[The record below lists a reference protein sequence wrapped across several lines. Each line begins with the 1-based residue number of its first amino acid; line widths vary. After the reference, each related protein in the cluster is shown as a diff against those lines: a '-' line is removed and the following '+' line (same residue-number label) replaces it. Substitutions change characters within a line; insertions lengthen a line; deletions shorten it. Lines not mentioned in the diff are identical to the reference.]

1 MMLLNG
7 SMPMLPGDISA
18 GSAGLSN
25 ISSAQ
30 CLTGSAPLLCAPA
43 VLSDW
48 LVLLALAIWLGGL
61 FWQAGIIERVAER
74 DSSLIPTA
82 LATGAGFYRVAV
94 VALVVFL
101 AANIGYFIGLLML
114 EGGSWASGFSP
125 MLWWDALRSGSFGV
139 FWLLRGL
146 LALLTLLLL
155 ILFPHQSVAGEDWRP
170 RQRLYW
176 AHMALAILLLAA
188 LALSEQT
195 LATQAKGAPGALAVP
210 VEWLFLLAL
219 ALWVGGLLFSAVI
232 LFPAIWRYESAER
245 GRILAA
251 VLPHFSSIALVS
263 AVTVA
268 LSGIFNTSTQLTSWS
283 QLTGTPYGR
292 ALLVGLLLLIAMLGI
307 GAYHAAWLRPALSR
321 QLASWDRLHA
331 AALPATAGAEA
342 EDEMQEVG
350 VALQGLAQTG
360 IAEVVSAADQAA
372 DAQEMQSGSDSDTI
386 VASQVEKQDASQ
398 DARAQERAT
407 ESSGTA
413 SHALR
418 QMDALHAR
426 VHSWIQYEAM
436 LGVVALLCVALLG
449 GLAGS
454 LASASPGSNGPTL
467 TATTKTPV
475 NITHTAD
482 HLRVTFKVTPDTFGT
497 NTFGVL
503 VVDASTGQPIDGG
516 SVHLAFIMLD
526 MDMGTV
532 TSDLKDVGKG
542 FYVGKGDL
550 IMNGH
555 WQVQVQVRVPQDPT
569 TIHQFIFDFAVSFS

>member
-1 MMLLNG
+1 MLLNG
-7 SMPMLPGDISA
+7 SMLILPGNIPA
-18 GSAGLSN
+18 GSAGFSN

-48 LVLLALAIWLGGL
+48 LVLLALAVWLGGL
-61 FWQAGIIERVAER
+61 CWQVGIIERAAER

-82 LATGAGFYRVAV
+82 LATGARFYRVAV

-101 AANIGYFIGLLML
+101 VANIGYFIGLLML

-125 MLWWDALRSGSFGV
+125 MLWWDALRAGSFGV

-155 ILFPHQSVAGEDWRP
+155 VLFPHQFVAREDWRP
-170 RQRLYW
+170 GQKLYW
-176 AHMALAILLLAA
+176 VHVTLALLLLTV
-188 LALSEQT
+188 LALSEQAP
-195 LATQAKGAPGALAVP
+195 ATQAKGTPGALAVP
-210 VEWLFLLAL
+210 AAWLFLLAL

-232 LFPAIWRYESAER
+232 LFPAIWRYESAKR
-245 GRILAA
+245 GRILAE
-251 VLPHFSSIALVS
+251 VLPRFSSIALVS
-263 AVTVA
+263 AVAVA
-268 LSGIFNTSTQLTSWS
+268 LSGIFNTATQLTSWS
-283 QLTGTPYGR
+283 QLTVTPYGR

-307 GAYHAAWLRPALSR
+307 GVYRVAWLRPALLR
-321 QLASWDRLHA
+321 ELASWDRLHA
-331 AALPATAGAEA
+331 VAVPATAGAEA
-342 EDEMQEVG
+342 EEKMQEVG
-350 VALQGLAQTG
+350 VALQGLTQTG

-386 VASQVEKQDASQ
+386 VASQVEKQDTSQ
-398 DARAQERAT
+398 DASAQRHAP
-407 ESSGTA
+407 ESDGAA

-426 VHSWIQYEAM
+426 FHSWIQYEAM

-454 LASASPGSNGPTL
+454 LVSTPPGSHGPTL

-475 NITHTAD
+475 NITQTAD

-516 SVHLAFIMLD
+516 SVHLAFIMLE

-532 TSDLKDVGKG
+532 TSDLKDIGKG
-542 FYVGKGDL
+542 FYIGQGDL
-550 IMNGH
+550 IMNGR
-555 WQVQVQVRVPQDPT
+555 WQAQVQVRVPQVPT
-569 TIHQFIFDFAVSFS
+569 TVHQFTFDFAVSFS

>member
-7 SMPMLPGDISA
+7 SMTVLPGNILT
-18 GSAGLSN
+18 GSAGFSN

-48 LVLLALAIWLGGL
+48 LVLLALAVWLGG
-61 FWQAGIIERVAER
+61 FCWQAGIIERAAER

-82 LATGAGFYRVAV
+82 LATGARFYRVAV
-94 VALVVFL
+94 VSLVIFL
-101 AANIGYFIGLLML
+101 IANSGYFMGLLML
-114 EGGSWASGFSP
+114 EGGSWASSFSP

-155 ILFPHQSVAGEDWRP
+155 ILFPFQPVAREDWRP

-176 AHMALAILLLAA
+176 AHMMLAILLLAA

-195 LATQAKGAPGALAVP
+195 LEAQAKGAPGALPVT

-232 LFPAIWRYESAER
+232 LLPAIWRYESAER
-245 GRILAA
+245 GHILAA
-251 VLPHFSSIALVS
+251 VLPRFSVIALMS
-263 AVTVA
+263 AVAAA
-268 LSGIFNTSTQLTSWS
+268 LSGTFNASTLLTSWS

-292 ALLVGLLLLIAMLGI
+292 ALLVGLLLLIAMLGM
-307 GAYHAAWLRPALSR
+307 GVYRAARLFPALSR
-321 QLASWDRLHA
+321 ELASWNRLHA
-331 AALPATAGAEA
+331 TAVPATADAEA
-342 EDEMQEVG
+342 EDEVQEVG
-350 VALQGLAQTG
+350 VALQGQNQAR
-360 IAEVVSAADQAA
+360 IAEEDSAGQAA

-386 VASQVEKQDASQ
+386 VASQVEKQEASQ
-398 DARAQERAT
+398 DARAPVLAP
-407 ESSGTA
+407 ESSGTS

-418 QMDALHAR
+418 QVDALHTR
-426 VHSWIQYEAM
+426 FHSWIQYEAM
-436 LGVVALLCVALLG
+436 LGVVALLCVALLS

-454 LASASPGSNGPTL
+454 LVSTSPGTNGPTL

-475 NITHTAD
+475 NITQTAD

-532 TSDLKDVGKG
+532 TSDLKGVGKG
-542 FYVGKGDL
+542 FYLSQGDL

-569 TIHQFIFDFAVSFS
+569 TIHQFTFDFAVSFS